1 MKAFAISLGLA
12 LAVAGCTVQSEE
24 DQLEEAIRNNLSSQG
39 NVLRVEMTKVDDN
52 NINGFADIR
61 ENSGSEGRLTCTAQ
75 RSEGS
80 NFNWRCS
87 PAVTEDM
94 VRNMENLIRTNLSG
108 QTEVLEVDMS
118 RVDDNRMSGFARFR
132 DQSGSEQRA
141 DCVAT
146 RQTGNQFNWECNQG
160 GAAAGQGQEG
170 GETGNGGK

>member
-39 NVLRVEMTKVDDN
+39 NVVRVEMTRVDDD

-61 ENSGSEGRLTCTAQ
+61 ENSGSEGRLTCTA
-75 RSEGS
+75 RREAGS

-94 VRNMENLIRTNLSG
+94 VQNMETLIRTNLSG

-118 RVDDNRMSGFARFR
+118 RVDDNRMTGFARFR
-132 DQSGSEQRA
+132 DQSGAEQRA

-160 GAAAGQGQEG
+160 GGAAAPG
-170 GETGNGGK
+170 GEAAGGGNGGK